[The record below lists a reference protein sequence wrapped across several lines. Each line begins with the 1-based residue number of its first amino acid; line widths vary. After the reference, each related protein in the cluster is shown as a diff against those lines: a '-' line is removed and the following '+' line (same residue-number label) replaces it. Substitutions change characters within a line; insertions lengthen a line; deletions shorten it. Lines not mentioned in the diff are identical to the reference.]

1 MSEPATPTTSIDT
14 LRAEVLAPI
23 TPKLATLTPAIG
35 ELATSFA
42 YGQVWS
48 RTELC
53 PRDRSIATIA
63 ALVAINCHDELKL
76 HVLRG
81 LTNGLTKQE
90 VGEII
95 LQLTPYV
102 GFPLT
107 VSAAAAVGDVVERA
121 DISKPTSGAASGK

>member
-1 MSEPATPTTSIDT
+1 MSDHAAETASIDA

-23 TPKLATLTPAIG
+23 TPQLSRLVPSIG

-48 RTELC
+48 RTELTA
-53 PRDRSIATIA
+53 RDRSIATIA

-81 LTNGLTKQE
+81 LANGLSKQE
-90 VGEII
+90 IGEII
-95 LQLTPYV
+95 IQLTPYV

-107 VSAAAAVGDVVERA
+107 VSAAAAVADFVERA
-121 DISKPTSGAASGK
+121 DLSDVRGNLE